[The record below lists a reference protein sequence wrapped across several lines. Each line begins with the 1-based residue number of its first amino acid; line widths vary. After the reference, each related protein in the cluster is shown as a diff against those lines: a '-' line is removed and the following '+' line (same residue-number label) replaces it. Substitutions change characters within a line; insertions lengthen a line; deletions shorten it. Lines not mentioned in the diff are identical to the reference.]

1 MPSIIE
7 LLESNRREL
16 LDTSTRNRL
25 LSMPLQ
31 SKSARII
38 HVSDEKSDQVF
49 RILVTEKKTMSFA
62 PRPGGDEDDG
72 GDDDSLATSQPE
84 DGDLDDADALAER
97 HIDNKLQTTL
107 VSESLQKR
115 LLSLH
120 RDAQALIEEQGVNV
134 LYLALGRLTWIETSR
149 DGTERHA
156 PLLLIPV
163 ELTRQTAR
171 QKFTIKWSQDEI
183 EGNLSLA
190 AKLKQDFGI
199 ELTLPEIAEDFMPSA
214 YFARAATSIA
224 SQPGWRVEG
233 DAIALGFFSFAKFLM
248 YRDLDPANW
257 PDGHKLLDSVVSQL
271 LQDGF
276 PASDSPFPDSSDLDE
291 VIPVNRLDHVVD
303 ADSSQAIAI
312 ELVRRNQPLVIQGPP
327 GTGKSQTITN
337 LIATAVLDGKRVL
350 FVAEKLAAL
359 QVVKRRLQKS
369 GLGDICLELH
379 SNKTHKVAVIRELE
393 RTWQL
398 GAPRGRE
405 MESVVGRLEKARK
418 RLNDHVTALHE
429 RHGTAGVTFFR
440 VIGALSDLHE
450 RGREL
455 GTFDLPGCE
464 NWSADDFR
472 DRRDV
477 IEQLSERVADLG
489 TPSKHAWYGVER
501 DIILNIDLPRIEQM
515 VADARDSVSTLME
528 AIADTAALLQQP
540 PPDNFSYAEVL
551 RHNAR
556 HAVEA
561 PPADVA
567 ALGHAYWST
576 DTDRLRRAVD
586 AGRELS
592 TSQAEVDKL
601 FNPRANDVDAAALA
615 GSLSKHGKSLVRFF
629 NKQYKQTLASTR
641 DLVRG
646 DLPKR
651 LPERLT
657 LLQKLVRHQALEAR
671 FNSEATEAQAAFGTL
686 WKGAASDW
694 DALQAVLDWV
704 AKESAAYVQPHQ
716 RQTLASLTG
725 NPRLRP
731 LVDHLA
737 KAVGNAWSSLSTLI
751 DELPLNLQS
760 AFGCDALEAVPLAD
774 LHSRSKR
781 WHDSMESLTSWCAWF
796 GRAQQGRELGLS
808 PIIEALHDGRAH
820 GAATVEAFDRAYY
833 EKLLRYVIQLR
844 PELGRFDGA
853 EHSRAVQEFRELD
866 KARIELAKYR
876 VLEKHHSNMPAKRA
890 GAGATGMLLGEM
902 QRKRGHRAV
911 RRLLSDAGPVV
922 QQLKPVFMMSPLSVA
937 QFLAPGSV
945 DFDLLIIDEASQV
958 LPVDALGA
966 FARARQHVVV
976 GDRKQLPPTRF
987 FARLTGNDSEDE
999 EEEELQQPQAKDMES
1014 ILSLCCARGMPETTL
1029 RWHYRSR
1036 HHSLIAVSNR
1046 EFYEDKL
1053 FIVPSPVM
1061 QSDDLGVRFRFVE
1074 NGVYDR
1080 GGSATNRIEAQAVV
1094 EAVLKHMRSQRDK
1107 TLGVAAFSMKQQQ
1120 MILDELELVRREN
1133 ADIEEFFHLHEHEP
1147 FFVKNLENVQG
1158 DERDVILISVG
1169 FGKDAS
1175 GYMTMNFGPLNGDA
1189 GERRLNVLITR
1200 ARQRCEVFASIRADD
1215 IDLARAKGRG
1225 VQAFKTFLKFAETDI
1240 LSKPALSAG
1249 EEMSPFEVSVR
1260 RAIEGLGYEVH
1271 PQVGV
1276 AGFFIDLGI
1285 VDPDMPGRYLLG
1297 VECDGATYHSS
1308 LSARD
1313 RDRLRQAVLEDQ
1325 GWAVYRIWST
1335 DWFQRPQDQLRRV
1348 GEAIETARLKLKSH
1362 PPAAPEQAKK
1372 DAPAPEPEREQ
1383 TQGEEPPRLSVPYQL
1398 AQLDVPKR
1406 LAPHEVSAN
1415 RMAQIV
1421 KEVARA
1427 EGPIHE
1433 DELVTRIRDL
1443 WGLQRA
1449 GSRIQEAVFRGM
1461 RLAASSGECILQDGC
1476 VALRGWPIKVRDRS
1490 EAKSASLRRPELLP
1504 PPEIRQ
1510 AIHNVVSEHH
1520 GATADE
1526 VLSLVPRMFGFKAT
1540 SEQLRNIVQAQIA
1553 RMLQES
1559 ALAES
1564 SGVLQVATAEA

>member
-1 MPSIIE
+1 MLSIAE
-7 LLESNRREL
+7 LLEANRREL

-38 HVSDEKSDQVF
+38 HVCDEKSDQIF
-49 RILVTEKKTMSFA
+49 RILVSEKKTMSFA
-62 PRPGGDEDDG
+62 SRPGGDDDEDIDE
-72 GDDDSLATSQPE
+72 DPLSLSQPE
-84 DGDLDDADALAER
+84 DGDLDDAGAPAER
-97 HIDNKLQTTL
+97 HIDNKLQTSL
-107 VSESLQKR
+107 VSENLQKR

-134 LYLALGRLTWIETSR
+134 LYLALGRLTWVETNR

-156 PLLLIPV
+156 PLVLIPV

-171 QKFTIKWSQDEI
+171 QKFTIKWSLDEI

-199 ELTLPEIAEDFMPSA
+199 ELPLPEVADDFVPST
-214 YFARAATSIA
+214 YFAQAASA
-224 SQPGWRVEG
+224 VSAQSGWRVEG
-233 DAIALGFFSFAKFLM
+233 DAIAMGFFSFAKFLM

-276 PASDSPFPDSSDLDE
+276 PASDSPFPAGSNLDDH
-291 VIPVNRLDHVVD
+291 IPVDRLDHVVD

-312 ELVRRNQPLVIQGPP
+312 ELVRRNQSLVIQGPP

-350 FVAEKLAAL
+350 FVSEKLAAL
-359 QVVKRRLQKS
+359 QVVKRRLEKEK
-369 GLGDICLELH
+369 LGDICLELH

-405 MESVVGRLEKARK
+405 MESIVGRLEKARK
-418 RLNDHVTALHE
+418 RLNDHVAALHE

-440 VIGALSDLHE
+440 IIGALSTLND

-455 GTFDLPGCE
+455 GAFELAGCE
-464 NWSADDFR
+464 NWSPDDFR
-472 DRRDV
+472 DRRD
-477 IEQLSERVADLG
+477 IIDQLSQRVADLG
-489 TPSKHAWYGVER
+489 TPSQHAWHGVER
-501 DIILNIDLPRIEQM
+501 EVILNIDLPRIDEM
-515 VADARDSVSTLME
+515 VASARDNVGNLITIINE
-528 AIADTAALLQQP
+528 TAALLQQQP
-540 PPDNFSYAEVL
+540 PGNFSYAEVL
-551 RHNAR
+551 RHNAL
-556 HAVEA
+556 HAASA
-561 PPADVA
+561 PAMDA
-567 ALGHAYWST
+567 NALGHPHWNT
-576 DTDRLRRAVD
+576 GIDKLRRSVEM
-586 AGRELS
+586 GRQLNA
-592 TSQAEVDKL
+592 SQAEITKL
-601 FNPRANDVDAAALA
+601 FAAGALAVDAAALERTLA
-615 GSLSKHGKSLVRFF
+615 AHGNSLFRFF
-629 NKQYKQTLASTR
+629 KKEYKEVLTAIR
-641 DLVRG
+641 GIVKG

-657 LLQKLVRHQALEAR
+657 LINKLTRHQALVAQ
-671 FNSEATEAQAAFGTL
+671 FTSDTAEAQDAFGAM
-686 WKGAASDW
+686 WKGDASDW
-694 DALQAVLDWV
+694 AALEAVLDWV
-704 AKESAAYVQPHQ
+704 AKEAEAYVQPHQ
-716 RQTLASLTG
+716 RQTLALLRG
-725 NPRLRP
+725 NPKLP
-731 LVDHLA
+731 KLVTSLA
-737 KAVGNAWSSLSTLI
+737 EAVSASWSSLSALI
-751 DELPLNLQS
+751 TELPLNLQT
-760 AFGCDALEAVPLAD
+760 AFDCEALEAIPLSELLA
-774 LHSRSKR
+774 RSNR
-781 WHDSMESLTSWCAWF
+781 WHGSIESLTSWCAWF
-796 GRAQQGRELGLS
+796 GRARQGRELGLS
-808 PIIEALHDGRAH
+808 HIIDALQDGRAA
-820 GAATVEAFDRAYY
+820 GATAVDALDRAYY
-833 EKLLRYVIQLR
+833 EKLLRYVIQVR
-844 PELGRFDGA
+844 PELGVFDGA
-853 EHSRAVQEFRELD
+853 EHTRTVEEFRELD

-876 VLEKHHSNMPAKRA
+876 VLEKHHTNFPAKRA

-902 QRKRGHRAV
+902 QRQRGHRAV
-911 RRLLSDAGPVV
+911 RRLLNEAGSVI

-937 QFLAPGSV
+937 QFLAPGSI

-987 FARLTGNDSEDE
+987 FARLTGNDTDEE

-1094 EAVLKHMRSQRDK
+1094 KAALDHMRSHQDK
-1107 TLGVAAFSMKQQQ
+1107 TLGVAAFSSKQQQ
-1120 MILDELELVRREN
+1120 MILDELELVRRDN

-1189 GERRLNVLITR
+1189 GERRLNVLISR
-1200 ARQRCEVFASIRADD
+1200 ARQRCEVFASICADD

-1225 VQAFKTFLKFAETDI
+1225 VQAFKTFLKFAETGI
-1240 LSKPALSAG
+1240 LAQAALSAG
-1249 EEMSPFEVSVR
+1249 DEMSPFEVSVR

-1285 VDPDMPGRYLLG
+1285 VDPDTPGRYLLG

-1325 GWAVYRIWST
+1325 GWSIYRIWST

-1348 GEAIETARLKLKSH
+1348 GEAVETARLKPKSR
-1362 PPAAPEQAKK
+1362 PAKAPEQAEDN
-1372 DAPAPEPEREQ
+1372 DAAVELEREEAREDSLPQ
-1383 TQGEEPPRLSVPYQL
+1383 LSIPY
-1398 AQLDVPKR
+1398 ATAELDVPRR
-1406 LAPHEVSAN
+1406 LAPHQLSPR

-1421 KEVARA
+1421 QEVARA
-1427 EGPIHE
+1427 EGPIHK
-1433 DELVTRIRDL
+1433 DEVVARIRDL

-1449 GSRIQEAVFRGM
+1449 GSRIQEAVYSAIRI
-1461 RLAASSGECILQDGC
+1461 AVSSGECVLEEDCI
-1476 VALRGWPIKVRDRS
+1476 ALRGWPVKVRDRS
-1490 EAKSASLRRPELLP
+1490 EAGSSTLRRPELLP
-1504 PPEIRQ
+1504 PSEIRQ
-1510 AIHNVVSEHH
+1510 AIRNVVSEHH

-1526 VLSLVPRMFGFKAT
+1526 VLRLVPRLFGFKAT
-1540 SEQLRNIVQAQIA
+1540 SEQLRNIVEAQIT
-1553 RMLQES
+1553 RLRQDGTLSES
-1559 ALAES
+1559 D
-1564 SGVLQVATAEA
+1564 GVLQTAVGAA

>member
-1 MPSIIE
+1 MPSTIE

-38 HVSDEKSDQVF
+38 HVSDERSDQVF

-62 PRPGGDEDDG
+62 PRPGGDEDEAA
-72 GDDDSLATSQPE
+72 DDDPIAMSQPE
-84 DGDLDDADALAER
+84 DGDSDDAGALAER
-97 HIDNKLQTTL
+97 HTDNKLQTTL
-107 VSESLQKR
+107 ASESLQKR

-134 LYLALGRLTWIETSR
+134 LYLALGRLTWVETNR

-214 YFARAATSIA
+214 YFARAAASIA
-224 SQPGWRVEG
+224 SQPGWCVEG

-359 QVVKRRLQKS
+359 QVVKRRLEKS

-464 NWSADDFR
+464 NWSPDDFR
-472 DRRDV
+472 DRRDI

-489 TPSKHAWYGVER
+489 TPSKHAWHGVER
-501 DIILNIDLPRIEQM
+501 DIVLNIDLPRIGQM
-515 VADARDSVSTLME
+515 VADARDSVSALME
-528 AIADTAALLQQP
+528 AIADTAPLLQQP

-551 RHNAR
+551 RHNAL

-576 DTDRLRRAVD
+576 DADRLRRAVD

-592 TSQAEVDKL
+592 ASQAEVDKL
-601 FNPRANDVDAAALA
+601 FSPHANDVDAAALA
-615 GSLSKHGKSLVRFF
+615 ASLGRHGKSLFRFF
-629 NKQYKQTLASTR
+629 NKEYKQTLASTR

-646 DLPKR
+646 ELPKR

-657 LLQKLVRHQALEAR
+657 LIQKLVRHQALEAR

-686 WKGAASDW
+686 WKGTASDW
-694 DALQAVLDWV
+694 DALEAVLDWV
-704 AKESAAYVQPHQ
+704 AKENAAYVQPHQ
-716 RQTLASLTG
+716 RQTLASLAG
-725 NPRLRP
+725 NPKLRP
-731 LVDHLA
+731 LVDHLT
-737 KAVGNAWSSLSTLI
+737 KSVGNAWSSLSTLI

-820 GAATVEAFDRAYY
+820 GAATVDAFDRAYY
-833 EKLLRYVIQLR
+833 EKLLRYVIQIR

-853 EHSRAVQEFRELD
+853 EHSRAVEEFRELD

-876 VLEKHHSNMPAKRA
+876 VREKHHTNMPAKRA

-911 RRLLSDAGPVV
+911 RRLLSEAGSVV

-987 FARLTGNDSEDE
+987 FARLTGNDSGDE
-999 EEEELQQPQAKDMES
+999 EKEELQQPQARDMES

-1053 FIVPSPVM
+1053 FIVPSPVI

-1074 NGVYDR
+1074 SGVYDR

-1094 EAVLKHMRSQRDK
+1094 NAVLDHMRNQRDK

-1120 MILDELELVRREN
+1120 MILDELELVRRDN

-1175 GYMTMNFGPLNGDA
+1175 GYMTMNFGPLSRDG
-1189 GERRLNVLITR
+1189 GERRLNVLISR
-1200 ARQRCEVFASIRADD
+1200 ARQRCEVFASLRADD
-1215 IDLARAKGRG
+1215 IDLARAKGSG
-1225 VQAFKTFLKFAETDI
+1225 VQAFKTFLKFAETNI
-1240 LSKPALSAG
+1240 LSQPALSAG

-1325 GWAVYRIWST
+1325 GWSIYRIWST
-1335 DWFQRPQDQLRRV
+1335 DWFQRPHDQLRRV
-1348 GEAIETARLKLKSH
+1348 GEAIETERLKPNSR
-1362 PPAAPEQAKK
+1362 PPAAPQQAEE
-1372 DAPAPEPEREQ
+1372 DVPAPEPEREQ
-1383 TQGEEPPRLSVPYQL
+1383 TQDEAPPQLSVPYQI
-1398 AQLDVPKR
+1398 AQLDVPKQF
-1406 LAPHEVSAN
+1406 APHEVSPN

-1433 DELVTRIRDL
+1433 DELVARIRDL

-1449 GSRIQEAVFRGM
+1449 GSRIQDAVFRGM
-1461 RLAASSGECILQDGC
+1461 RMAASSGECILQDSC
-1476 VALRGWPIKVRDRS
+1476 VALRGWPVKVRDRS
-1490 EAKSASLRRPELLP
+1490 EAKSATLRRPELLP

-1510 AIHNVVSEHH
+1510 AIQNVVSEHH

-1553 RMLQES
+1553 RMVQE
-1559 ALAES
+1559 
-1564 SGVLQVATAEA
+1564 GVLTETSGTLQIATAEA